1 MLQCYYRMLLP
12 DTFVE
17 DAQVAARRMRV
28 DMRLGVVLPSSK
40 LPVSDSSA
48 QTSVGFSHGVHGL
61 LPRPKLSSFVCQT
74 PPAVKT
80 RFQCHIES

>member
-1 MLQCYYRMLLP
+1 MLQRYYRMLLP

-28 DMRLGVVLPSSK
+28 DMRLGAVLSSSK

-48 QTSVGFSHGVHGL
+48 QTSVGSSHGVHGL
-61 LPRPKLSSFVCQT
+61 LPRPKPSSFVCQT
-74 PPAVKT
+74 PLAAKT
-80 RFQCHIES
+80 KFQRHIES